1 MRKAI
6 GFLLLF
12 LLAFTFSTG
21 AQQPVAQQTAAKS
34 AAKTIAKAARAE
46 AAASTELPVT
56 RVALYK
62 NGVGFFEHAG
72 RVTGDQSVTI
82 DFTTAQLNDV
92 LQSLTAIDLNG
103 GRIAGAG
110 YNSTTPLEEQLKAL
124 PLALGEDPTAVDFYN
139 AIRGA
144 RVEVRGPGATIS
156 GRLLNIELINTT
168 EKDGEAVQQKRLITV
183 VGDGG
188 EVRTVEL
195 TTATSVTL
203 LDTDLH
209 QDVTRYLQL
218 LASTR
223 NQGLRHLTI

>member
-6 GFLLLF
+6 GFFSLF

-34 AAKTIAKAARAE
+34 AAKPIAKAARSD

-124 PLALGEDPTAVDFYN
+124 PLALGEDPTAVDFY
-139 AIRGA
+139 GPSVA
-144 RVEVRGPGATIS
+144 RELRC
-156 GRLLNIELINTT
+156 GR
-168 EKDGEAVQQKRLITV
+168 ARPRFQ
-183 VGDGG
+183 
-188 EVRTVEL
+188 
-195 TTATSVTL
+195 A
-203 LDTDLH
+203 
-209 QDVTRYLQL
+209 
-218 LASTR
+218 AC
-223 NQGLRHLTI
+223 